1 MKKVLFLFAFL
12 LLGIGAMAQKVIYDE
27 TNQTGVRTVVCE
39 GTVELRITLE
49 AFGTEHKH
57 QIMKALEDEGLSPR
71 EVNAKL
77 Y

>member
-39 GTVELRITLE
+39 GMNLGVSNNMDWI
-49 AFGTEHKH
+49 
-57 QIMKALEDEGLSPR
+57 S
-71 EVNAKL
+71 V
-77 Y
+77 

>member
-39 GTVELRITLE
+39 GMNLE
-49 AFGTEHKH
+49 MC
-57 QIMKALEDEGLSPR
+57 IRDR
-71 EVNAKL
+71 CYAKL
-77 Y
+77 SCRS